1 MSDRPDAA
9 WAHGLRVPFV
19 DRLKHMIDA
28 LHYRQ
33 ADSRAREREQAL
45 WAAAAA
51 TSSPA
56 KSDALAR
63 ADARARAFAY
73 ETRAMHFYESLVCFE
88 RQPSTPKIET
98 LNPGNVHLPFSWGAR
113 TALSPELATPAGTAE
128 LIKSLR
134 EQMRA
139 PGGPTRN
146 SFQRASEQALAT
158 IQSSSHRER

>member
-1 MSDRPDAA
+1 
-9 WAHGLRVPFV
+9 
-19 DRLKHMIDA
+19 
-28 LHYRQ
+28 
-33 ADSRAREREQAL
+33 
-45 WAAAAA
+45 
-51 TSSPA
+51 
-56 KSDALAR
+56 
-63 ADARARAFAY
+63 
-73 ETRAMHFYESLVCFE
+73 MHFYESLVCFE